1 MARHSKCLDHAA
13 IGASGSTWWML
24 LSHHAPCDLDRT
36 WPMFG
41 VRVCVRCLAMALAF
55 PCGIAIVWAFA
66 IQSTLPHSLFAWA
79 LMLPAGIDFMAGE
92 LCNGYP
98 RTNAFRFLSGLA
110 FGLGVGMTLGWWV
123 FAGTATPFAAFVIL
137 AVLMEF
143 AIAFVFHFTGHLE
156 GYIAKYEAACRGS

>member
-1 MARHSKCLDHAA
+1 MDRHSKCSDHAA
-13 IGASGSTWWML
+13 VGASGSTWWML

-41 VRVCVRCLAMALAF
+41 VRVCVRCLAMALAV

-66 IQSTLPHSLFAWA
+66 LHPTLFRSPFALA
-79 LMLPAGIDFMAGE
+79 LMLPAGIDFTAGE
-92 LCNGYP
+92 LYKGYP
-98 RTNAFRFLSGLA
+98 RTNAFRFMSGFA
-110 FGLGVGMTLGWWV
+110 FGLGVGITLGWWV
-123 FAGTATPFAAFVIL
+123 FAGAATPFAAFAAL

-143 AIAFVFHFTGHLE
+143 AIAWAFHFTGHLE